1 MWVLWVMLEPMVPMV
16 LMGYPAL
23 MELTVNLVIRVLSA
37 TKAQQG
43 LRDPLVSLVLT
54 ALTESMVTMESLV
67 VKVPSVTRDPS
78 VMSAR
83 LEPQEKTV

>member
-1 MWVLWVMLEPMVPMV
+1 MWVLWVKSGPMVPMV

-23 MELTVNLVIRVLSA
+23 MELTVKLVTRVLSA

-67 VKVPSVTRDPS
+67 VKVPLVTRDPS